1 MCLEQCAGPNSHSFI
16 RCMLY
21 SYSLDISQSDMPRTI
36 GESRQKLF
44 FTDMTHDTFNDD
56 IRRKTHSII
65 CRLRGMTQGTFN
77 DDSWKTNASR
87 HIQSFLCDVAW
98 FNLAR
103 HIQSFICDV
112 AWFNL
117 ARHIQSLVCDVA
129 SFNLARHIQSFV
141 CDVAWLKAH
150 SMMALERYMH
160 QDTFKFDHSYM
171 TWHDSRHRDI
181 PPFICD
187 VAKLTTHSII
197 CMWRGMIQLGK
208 THSIICMW

>member
-1 MCLEQCAGPNSHSFI
+1 MCLEQCAGPNSHSFV

-117 ARHIQSLVCDVA
+117 ARHIQSFIFITHPYATWLIYNSSVCDMTHA
-129 SFNLARHIQSFV
+129 YRT
-141 CDVAWLKAH
+141 WLI
-150 SMMALERYMH
+150 EYQNR
-160 QDTFKFDHSYM
+160 
-171 TWHDSRHRDI
+171 
-181 PPFICD
+181 
-187 VAKLTTHSII
+187 
-197 CMWRGMIQLGK
+197 
-208 THSIICMW
+208 